1 MERCPWAASDPLLLR
16 YHDEEWGTPVHDD
29 RVLFEFLVLEGFQA
43 GLSWLTILRKR
54 DGFSQAFDGFDVEK
68 VARYTQNDI
77 QRLIS
82 DPAIVRNR
90 AKIEAAISNARR
102 VLEVRKEYGS
112 FARYIWQFTGHKT
125 LRRSDTAIL
134 TEIPASSPES
144 DALARDLKQRGFRFI
159 GTTTCY
165 AFMQSV
171 GMVNDHLP
179 GCFKAQGS
187 P

>member
-1 MERCPWAASDPLLLR
+1 MNRCPWANHDPLLLR

-54 DGFSQAFDGFDVEK
+54 DGFHRAFDGLDAEK
-68 VARYTQNDI
+68 VARFTQSDAE
-77 QRLIS
+77 RLMHDAS
-82 DPAIVRNR
+82 IVRNR

-102 VLEVRKEYGS
+102 VLEVQTEYGS
-112 FARYIWQFTGHKT
+112 FARYIWQFTGHRT
-125 LRRSDTAIL
+125 LRRPDTA
-134 TEIPASSPES
+134 TPYEIPASSIES
-144 DALARDLKQRGFRFI
+144 DAMARDLKKRGFRFI
-159 GTTTCY
+159 GPTTCY
-165 AFMQSV
+165 AFMQAV
-171 GMVNDHLP
+171 GMVNDHMP

>member
-1 MERCPWAASDPLLLR
+1 MNRCPWASHDPLLLR

-29 RVLFEFLVLEGFQA
+29 RVLFEFLALEGFQA

-54 DGFSQAFDGFDVEK
+54 DGLRRAFDAFDVEK
-68 VARYTQNDI
+68 VARYTERDI
-77 QRLIS
+77 ERRMKDQ
-82 DPAIVRNR
+82 AIIRNR
-90 AKIEAAISNARR
+90 RKIEAAISNAHR
-102 VLEVRKEYGS
+102 VLEVRQEYGS

-125 LRRSDTAIL
+125 LRRPDTA
-134 TEIPASSPES
+134 TPAEIPVSSTES
-144 DALARDLKQRGFRFI
+144 DAMARDLKKRGFRFI

-165 AFMQSV
+165 AFMQAV
-171 GMVNDHLP
+171 GMVNDHVP